1 MCYRNRCA
9 ILVLVMLALMITTL
23 CLVLASYDA
32 VEPDELGLKYNTR
45 DRKIE
50 AGEPYKPGNYF
61 VGLQTRFH
69 IFKSTYQTLNFG
81 SDTGCDS
88 SQEFVQVCK
97 DYAPVTVLP
106 KGNPNKVTTRFSVQF
121 ILRPDKLHTLY
132 ETYKFDYAMYFERK
146 VRTELQYAG
155 QHYQM
160 DQFFYE
166 RGTIEQVMRDKVN
179 QTLDKLGADMVN
191 FHMQDIQLPHT
202 QEARLQNLVLRQY
215 SLLIGEEQGELSK
228 DNARSEDTLRRYGSE
243 VSTFQT
249 ALSQY
254 QKIEVDQIK
263 ANETKE
269 VARTNKEVGAITA
282 QKEQEVKLYTEQTT
296 NQVAKLQQNISETNS
311 KINLEVARIAAR
323 YNTEKAK
330 YEQETTDL
338 VATKLAQEKA
348 EIRLTAQQVQEE
360 QNKHQRWL
368 VDFNQET
375 SIKEQAI
382 LRQVQQE
389 KEQTRKE
396 LAKVNQLLGI
406 ERTQA
411 SSNIVKLR
419 ATSTSGI
426 AVLDQDVASKMQ
438 RLHANVTK
446 LAHQNLVDSLG
457 FSASDLL
464 LLQYIE
470 SIQSGEVDMLEIKTP
485 SIFTAGHASV

>member
-1 MCYRNRCA
+1 MCYKHRWT
-9 ILVLVMLALMITTL
+9 ISVLVMLALMITTL

-81 SDTGCDS
+81 SDTDCDS
-88 SQEFVQVCK
+88 SRVFIAVCK

-121 ILRPDKLHTLY
+121 VLRPDQLRTLY
-132 ETYKFDYAMYFERK
+132 DTYKFDYAMYFERK

-160 DQFFYE
+160 NQFFYE
-166 RGTIEQVMRDKVN
+166 RGTIEQVMRNKVN
-179 QTLDKLGADMVN
+179 QTLDKLGADMVT
-191 FHMQDIQLPHT
+191 FHMQDIQLPKA
-202 QEARLQNLVLRQY
+202 QEDRLQNLVLRQY

-228 DNARSEDTLRRYGSE
+228 DNAKSEDELRRYGSE

-249 ALSQY
+249 ALSQF
-254 QKIEVDQIK
+254 QKIEIDQIK

-269 VARTNKEVGAITA
+269 IARTNKEVGAITA
-282 QKEQEVKLYTEQTT
+282 QNEQEVKLYTEET
-296 NQVAKLQQNISETNS
+296 NNKVAKLQQNISSINS

-323 YNTEKAK
+323 YNTEKVK

-348 EIRLTAQQVQEE
+348 EIRLTAQQVQKQENE
-360 QNKHQRWL
+360 HQRWL

-375 SIKEQAI
+375 AIKEQAI

-389 KEQTRKE
+389 QEQTRKE
-396 LAKVNQLLGI
+396 LAKTNQSLGI
-406 ERTQA
+406 KRSQA
-411 SSNIVKLR
+411 DSDIFKLR
-419 ATSTSGI
+419 ATSASRIT
-426 AVLDQDVASKMQ
+426 VLNQATASFAQ

-446 LAHQNLVDSLG
+446 AVHQGLVDALS

-485 SIFTAGHASV
+485 SIFTAGHDSI